1 MKILVDYHN
10 HLPLG
15 NRSDRANLH
24 TIAAAQAMR
33 LFDAKWNAVCADAV
47 LRAYPHTA
55 SAADAGVRDEEAF
68 LLFLSAAEGEGSP
81 VAAPLKKA
89 PMSAAPEP
97 PLINFPLP
105 EDRACLPADPRE

>member
-1 MKILVDYHN
+1 MKILVVYHN
-10 HLPLG
+10 HLLPLG

-47 LRAYPHTA
+47 LRAYLHTA

-68 LLFLSAAEGEGSP
+68 LLFLSSAEGEGR
-81 VAAPLKKA
+81 PLNGF
-89 PMSAAPEP
+89 
-97 PLINFPLP
+97 L
-105 EDRACLPADPRE
+105 